1 MSIATTPFAS
11 HIALRTLLK
20 VSISCLLALSGGI
33 FAFAEG
39 GPIAAATI
47 PIALGALL
55 WNDIKGTFSLNVWM
69 ANGLGL
75 IAFAIAGAEFFGESI
90 EGRLLGFGHLLFYL
104 SWILLWQEK
113 GTPQIWWLCALSV
126 LQVATSSVL
135 TNSIWLGFFL
145 IIYVLW
151 ALWTL
156 SIFTLHRAVQRTTG
170 TDSKGA
176 LSPAPIPSPSEGNSI
191 SRNGVRTASASR
203 WITLRFVT
211 GIMANGILSIIV
223 GLAFFVLTPR
233 VWVGSPL
240 FIKNQVSAAVRS
252 QTGFS
257 EEVSVGDM
265 GQILE
270 NHDLVLEATFSD
282 SQSGDPIDVNE
293 YASGLGLDAP
303 LFRGTVLGE
312 YDNGRWTAVSDR
324 FRLVRPA
331 SRRILNRISPL
342 VKQDIRLHSI
352 GTQTLFACGPT
363 VTCLPADKSS
373 RYESEHELLGN
384 TFRRQLKDSD
394 DAETGEVFEYFA
406 YSLSDHQRPYSMVH
420 PSVERRYAQMMTRFP
435 SGLEPLAEL
444 AKSTTQTAEGS
455 TLPPNASVE
464 RLVTLLRDS
473 GEYHYSLKLSI
484 DDPNI
489 DPVVDF
495 VINRKEGH
503 CEYFASALVLM
514 LRSIGI
520 PARYVN
526 GFKGGTLNTKTGRIE
541 VRQLHT
547 HAWVEAYVDRRWIV
561 LDPTP
566 AARDEAVS
574 AISETSHFWTDL
586 TADIRSLW
594 VSGMTL
600 SGGQQRRMLFAPLK
614 DSTGSILES
623 LQSFADDWNSQ
634 GQGSGSVPG
643 DARSRII
650 RIIISLVTFALLLFS
665 AVWLWKHGPDPLRRR
680 LRIRRSQTSI
690 MAPTVPFYERFRKIL
705 AQRGHQRRESQTP
718 QEFAVDLDQQL
729 QSLHASRALN
739 DILRTLTQAF
749 YEVRFGHHD
758 LSEQQLHELDASLDA
773 LERSL
778 ENGNSPNGR

>member
-55 WNDIKGTFSLNVWM
+55 WNDIKGTFSLKVWM

-170 TDSKGA
+170 SVERRI
-176 LSPAPIPSPSEGNSI
+176 LSPAPSPSHGDSS
-191 SRNGVRTASASR
+191 SRNGAKTARLSE
-203 WITLRFVT
+203 WMTLRFVT
-211 GIMANGILSIIV
+211 GVIANGLLSIIV

-240 FIKNQVSAAVRS
+240 FNNNQATAAVRS

-257 EEVSVGDM
+257 EKVSVGDM

-282 SQSGDPIDVNE
+282 SQSGDPIDANE

-331 SRRILNRISPL
+331 SPRILNRISPL

-373 RYESEHELLGN
+373 LYESEHELLGN

-394 DAETGEVFEYFA
+394 DAETGKVFEYSA
-406 YSLSDHQRPYSMVH
+406 YSILDHQRPFSMIR
-420 PSVERRYAQMMTRFP
+420 PSMEAESRYAQ
-435 SGLEPLAEL
+435 
-444 AKSTTQTAEGS
+444 
-455 TLPPNASVE
+455 
-464 RLVTLLRDS
+464 
-473 GEYHYSLKLSI
+473 
-484 DDPNI
+484 
-489 DPVVDF
+489 
-495 VINRKEGH
+495 
-503 CEYFASALVLM
+503 
-514 LRSIGI
+514 
-520 PARYVN
+520 
-526 GFKGGTLNTKTGRIE
+526 
-541 VRQLHT
+541 
-547 HAWVEAYVDRRWIV
+547 
-561 LDPTP
+561 
-566 AARDEAVS
+566 
-574 AISETSHFWTDL
+574 
-586 TADIRSLW
+586 
-594 VSGMTL
+594 
-600 SGGQQRRMLFAPLK
+600 
-614 DSTGSILES
+614 
-623 LQSFADDWNSQ
+623 
-634 GQGSGSVPG
+634 
-643 DARSRII
+643 
-650 RIIISLVTFALLLFS
+650 
-665 AVWLWKHGPDPLRRR
+665 
-680 LRIRRSQTSI
+680 
-690 MAPTVPFYERFRKIL
+690 
-705 AQRGHQRRESQTP
+705 
-718 QEFAVDLDQQL
+718 
-729 QSLHASRALN
+729 
-739 DILRTLTQAF
+739 
-749 YEVRFGHHD
+749 
-758 LSEQQLHELDASLDA
+758 
-773 LERSL
+773 
-778 ENGNSPNGR
+778 